1 MRARVQLFLVLR
13 SFDKL
18 RMERRFQR
26 LLRMREKD
34 ATARLI
40 RSHRAIRAHPE
51 KCETVFGKDARQSK
65 ELEPNLIHSDRNAL

>member
-1 MRARVQLFLVLR
+1 MEPSRRIRARVQLFLVLR

-51 KCETVFGKDARQSK
+51 K
-65 ELEPNLIHSDRNAL
+65 